1 MAIQSDQVQI
11 TEYRMMCDQCADT
24 TEAWYTLEGVMSFV
38 ESLGWKAVVDEEGNV
53 TDLCADCCTILS
65 E

>member
-1 MAIQSDQVQI
+1 
-11 TEYRMMCDQCADT
+11 MMCDQCADT